1 MKRSLW
7 ICPLLLAMTGW
18 SLFADGPPLRIGME
32 MAYPPF
38 EMTDEQGK
46 PAGVSVELAW
56 KNTFPVTAAAMTPP
70 GIQLVPSVAFAA
82 VEHADL
88 LCVPGGPGHI
98 ELLADEEVLAFVR
111 RIATDSRF
119 VTSVCTGA

>member
-1 MKRSLW
+1 MTASKLT
-7 ICPLLLAMTGW
+7 PGDPFKVVMLLYPGVTQLDLTG
-18 SLFADGPPLRIGME
+18 
-32 MAYPPF
+32 
-38 EMTDEQGK
+38 
-46 PAGVSVELAW
+46 PAEVLGRVRGVSVELAW